1 MFSFYFLDKKSCFDT
16 VCAKRRQT
24 GGKGG
29 DKLSAT
35 KKKDALWGNGE
46 KEQLCTISFE
56 NCSLKRSKMHVFMF
70 HTVFENHKKK
80 SQLGFQV
87 YFVLLLIQIGI

>member
-1 MFSFYFLDKKSCFDT
+1 MKNLVLTQCVPK
-16 VCAKRRQT
+16 
-24 GGKGG
+24 GGKQEVKVCGG

-56 NCSLKRSKMHVFMF
+56 NCSLKRLKRSKMHVFMF
-70 HTVFENHKKK
+70 HSV
-80 SQLGFQV
+80 
-87 YFVLLLIQIGI
+87 

>member
-1 MFSFYFLDKKSCFDT
+1 MPK
-16 VCAKRRQT
+16 
-24 GGKGG
+24 GGKQEVKVCGG

-56 NCSLKRSKMHVFMF
+56 NCSLKRSKMHVFML
-70 HTVFENHKKK
+70 HTAFENRKKMA
-80 SQLGFQV
+80 QLGFQV
-87 YFVLLLIQIGI
+87 YLVLILIPIGI